1 MSKVRRF
8 ALLLREG
15 RRDLFICAIIVPKIY
30 IYLGQIGCDHQ
41 AYTSPTDAQEQDKQL

>member
-1 MSKVRRF
+1 MSNLLRF

-15 RRDLFICAIIVPKIY
+15 RRDLFICAIIVQKKY
-30 IYLGQIGCDHQ
+30 IYSGQIGCDHQ